1 MPPPAGTATGSA
13 SPTRPG
19 RWPASTPAAGCSR
32 RQADRVTSRDV
43 SATGGLVV
51 SAPRADRVAP
61 GSKAVRRHKQ
71 RPGHA
76 VIAAT
81 IASAHRAPRH
91 ADHQRPNLRR
101 HLQRRRR
108 RHRKCRATAASR
120 VAVSEIPD
128 AAVDYVARQVELEP
142 TEIAFYEWTGRTS
155 KFHRTQI
162 RQALGFRECTVGDAE
177 ALTSRLT
184 PPGLYLVARSLP
196 APQLPDSETQ
206 SELVRQART
215 AALAMVLAD
224 VLPDVPAV
232 EVCRV

>member
-1 MPPPAGTATGSA
+1 M
-13 SPTRPG
+13 
-19 RWPASTPAAGCSR
+19 
-32 RQADRVTSRDV
+32 
-43 SATGGLVV
+43 
-51 SAPRADRVAP
+51 
-61 GSKAVRRHKQ
+61 
-71 RPGHA
+71 
-76 VIAAT
+76 
-81 IASAHRAPRH
+81 
-91 ADHQRPNLRR
+91 
-101 HLQRRRR
+101 
-108 RHRKCRATAASR
+108 
-120 VAVSEIPD
+120 
-128 AAVDYVARQVELEP
+128 ARQVELEP